1 MVSLLLLIVLCSS
14 SLIACLPSEYPH
26 NIRAASKH
34 KPISFQQRNLN
45 TITALYN
52 RTVYPTNL
60 EFIANGSSSVPK
72 GLFNANVS
80 GRITPIGN
88 FTGFQDSVEYF
99 FALAPIP
106 QSPLYHG
113 FSKAQIV
120 EFSSECPD
128 VAASVVYFTESIA
141 FWEFDDKGAVSKY
154 DAWVPNLGI
163 YHPLT
168 NPART
173 NAETINLVCS
183 TVQAE
188 CTGKNAQYASVQNC
202 VDVLSAK
209 PFGDWDEV
217 WMDSVVHCPHV
228 GPTGGGKCIN
238 EPYEDGY
245 ILSDEALFGKPAGQ
259 NFVCGGKHFQ

>member
-1 MVSLLLLIVLCSS
+1 MVSLPLLIVLCSS

-26 NIRAASKH
+26 DIRAASKH
-34 KPISFQQRNLN
+34 KPISFQQRNLH

-128 VAASVVYFTESIA
+128 VAASVVYFTVSVINP
-141 FWEFDDKGAVSKY
+141 GATNDGQTLATLKQVC
-154 DAWVPNLGI
+154 LT
-163 YHPLT
+163 PL
-168 NPART
+168 
-173 NAETINLVCS
+173 I
-183 TVQAE
+183 
-188 CTGKNAQYASVQNC
+188 
-202 VDVLSAK
+202 AK
-209 PFGDWDEV
+209 P
-217 WMDSVVHCPHV
+217 MPN
-228 GPTGGGKCIN
+228 KC
-238 EPYEDGY
+238 
-245 ILSDEALFGKPAGQ
+245 
-259 NFVCGGKHFQ
+259 